1 MTQVKTDPIAI
12 ARRCFEDI
20 IVKGDVAAAD
30 EVLAPDVMFTTVSGE
45 VLRGKR
51 EFQNFAVQLGE
62 AFPDIRFELQE
73 LFTDGERV
81 CVRFVMRGTFLST
94 VMGLLPTGE
103 EFAVTGIDTFRV
115 VDGKITEIHASYD
128 TLGQMQQ
135 LGVVKL

>member
-1 MTQVKTDPIAI
+1 MSAVAADPISI

-20 IVKGDVAAAD
+20 ICRWDVTVA
-30 EVLAPDVMFTTVSGE
+30 EEILAPDVVFTTVSGD
-45 VLRGKR
+45 VLRGRR
-51 EFQNFAVQLGE
+51 EFENFAVQLGE

-81 CVRFVMRGTFLST
+81 CVRFVMRGTFQST
-94 VMGLLPTGE
+94 LMGLLPTGE
-103 EFAVTGIDTFRV
+103 EFAVNGIDTFRV
-115 VDGKITEIHASYD
+115 VDGKVTEIHASYD